1 MALLRLRNVTFSYG
15 GANLLEDV
23 GLEIRPGERI
33 GLMGRNGAGKST
45 LLKLLQGVIQPDDG
59 TIERAPAL
67 RVAQLAQE
75 VPAGS
80 DHTVL
85 EEVARGFGEQGLL
98 VAQMLKASHRSHSG
112 APASQLDSSQLDTE
126 SAWQIQRRIDEV
138 LSRMDLD
145 PSLMF
150 DTLSSGMKRRVLLA
164 QALVSEPD
172 LLLLDEPTNHLD
184 LDSIRWIEDFLL
196 REAPTLVFV
205 THDRV
210 FLQRIATRIVE
221 VERARLFDWTCDYA
235 TFLVRKES
243 LLAGEAQQ
251 DALFDKKLAEEEVW
265 IRQGVK
271 ARRTRN
277 EGRVRALERMRE
289 ERRARRA
296 QMGNVRLQ
304 TQDVERSGNLVIAAE
319 GISHAFDGRS
329 ILDDV
334 SVTISRGDKIGILG
348 PNGSGKTTLLRILL
362 GELSPARGTVRRG
375 TNVQIAYFDQLRAQ
389 LDEEKSAVDN
399 VADGKEMVLF
409 NGKSRH
415 VLGYLRDFLFSSDRA
430 RSLVRYLSGGERN
443 RLLLARMFT
452 RSANLL
458 VLDEPTNDL
467 DSETL
472 ELLEEMLVDFPGT
485 LLLVSHDRAF
495 LNNVV
500 TSTLVFEADGCVKEF
515 VGGYDDWVRQKTAGA
530 SPSNAER
537 PKSERERSQA
547 KPSRKLSYK
556 EQRQL
561 EDG

>member
-23 GLEIRPGERI
+23 SLEIRPGERI

-80 DHTVL
+80 NHTVL
-85 EEVARGFGEQGLL
+85 EEVALGFGEQGLL
-98 VAQMLKASHRSHSG
+98 VAHMLKASQRSHSA
-112 APASQLDSSQLDTE
+112 APASHEIAPHGNAQLDGLELDTE
-126 SAWQIQRRIDEV
+126 SGWQIQRRIDEV

-145 PSLMF
+145 PALMF

-289 ERRARRA
+289 ERRDRRA
-296 QMGNVRLQ
+296 RVGNVRLQ
-304 TQDVERSGNLVIAAE
+304 AQEIERSGNLVIAAE
-319 GISHAFDGRS
+319 GISHAFGGRAV
-329 ILDDV
+329 LDDV

-348 PNGSGKTTLLRILL
+348 PNGSGKTTLI
-362 GELSPARGTVRRG
+362 
-375 TNVQIAYFDQLRAQ
+375 NVISGFYP
-389 LDEEKSAVDN
+389 
-399 VADGKEMVLF
+399 
-409 NGKSRH
+409 
-415 VLGYLRDFLFSSDRA
+415 
-430 RSLVRYLSGGERN
+430 LSGGTITVDGAEIGHVPAHEIARRGVARTYQIPRPFVNMTVLENVALAATFGGPPSSAKEIREVALHWLEFTGLAAKKDVLPAGLNLHERKFLELA
-443 RLLLARMFT
+443 RALAAKPKLLL
-452 RSANLL
+452 
-458 VLDEPTNDL
+458 LDEVLSGLNPAEVDNAIRLVRAIRAQGATIVFVEHL
-467 DSETL
+467 MRAVV
-472 ELLEEMLVDFPGT
+472 ELSDRIAVLNEGKLFALGAPRDVMRDPRV
-485 LLLVSHDRAF
+485 VSIYLGKAY
-495 LNNVV
+495 
-500 TSTLVFEADGCVKEF
+500 A
-515 VGGYDDWVRQKTAGA
+515 A
-530 SPSNAER
+530 
-537 PKSERERSQA
+537 
-547 KPSRKLSYK
+547 
-556 EQRQL
+556 
-561 EDG
+561 